1 MIKSKQPYLLL
12 SSFAFLAFVMLGY
25 CVKFTPEVLKSFDAP
40 IQTAIRGQLP
50 QFWTT
55 FFSSITV
62 LGNTSTQVILVVI
75 VFLFFRYKKWYVESY
90 YMLGNGLISAICILS
105 LKNIYQR
112 PRPSISHLVEAHGYS
127 FPSGH
132 SMGSILII
140 GGLTIVLYQR
150 MASPILKKVIA
161 LLLGVLILLIG
172 ISRIYVG
179 VHYPT
184 DVMAGFLLGSAF
196 LSLLYPFYL
205 QKRFEW
211 RFKSKQ
217 K

>member
-1 MIKSKQPYLLL
+1 MTKSKQPYYLWA
-12 SSFAFLAFVMLGY
+12 SFAFLGFVVLGY
-25 CVKFTPEVLKSFDAP
+25 CVKFSPEVLKVFDTP
-40 IQTAIRGQLP
+40 VQSAIRGNLP
-50 QFWTT
+50 QVWTT

-62 LGNTSTQVILVVI
+62 IGNTSTQVVLVALT
-75 VFLFFRYKKWYVESY
+75 FLFFRYKKWYIESY
-90 YMLGNGLISAICILS
+90 YMLVNGLISAICILS

-112 PRPSISHLVEAHGYS
+112 PRPSITHLVEAHGYS

-132 SMGSILII
+132 SMGSMLII
-140 GGLTIVLYQR
+140 GGLAIILYQR
-150 MASPILKKVIA
+150 LANPLVRNIVVGLLGLLIA
-161 LLLGVLILLIG
+161 LIG
-172 ISRIYVG
+172 LSRIYVG

-184 DVMAGFLLGSAF
+184 DVLAGFLLGSGF
-196 LSLLYPFYL
+196 LALLYPHYV

>member
-1 MIKSKQPYLLL
+1 MIKSKQPYLLW

-25 CVKFTPEVLKSFDAP
+25 CVKFTPEVLKSFDTP

-132 SMGSILII
+132 SMGNILLLKVYFVYIFLILII
-140 GGLTIVLYQR
+140 
-150 MASPILKKVIA
+150 
-161 LLLGVLILLIG
+161 IG
-172 ISRIYVG
+172 FTV
-179 VHYPT
+179 
-184 DVMAGFLLGSAF
+184 
-196 LSLLYPFYL
+196 
-205 QKRFEW
+205 
-211 RFKSKQ
+211 
-217 K
+217 